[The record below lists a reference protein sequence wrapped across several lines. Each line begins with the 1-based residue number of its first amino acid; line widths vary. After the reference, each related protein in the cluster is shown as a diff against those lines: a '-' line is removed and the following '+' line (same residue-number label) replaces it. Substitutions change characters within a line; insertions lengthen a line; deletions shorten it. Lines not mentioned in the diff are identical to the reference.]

1 MNDIDDEFQTNER
14 VSKRIS
20 DDSPD
25 YSAAFHSQKRPN
37 ESHVGRTGGW
47 WCQYYSPTI
56 DREVCRVTFEMW
68 RPLLTLDVGNTLL
81 LAGLNQASSQA
92 NFVMQMKLFS
102 PRYVRHHQPEMRQFQ
117 FRRCQ
122 LSGPKSF
129 SARVHLDAKSST
141 AR

>member
-1 MNDIDDEFQTNER
+1 MTLATNFKLTSAFQSEFQTTR
-14 VSKRIS
+14 WIIRLLFI
-20 DDSPD
+20 
-25 YSAAFHSQKRPN
+25 
-37 ESHVGRTGGW
+37 GRTGGW